1 MSFNF
6 SNIPIIIITKQD
18 VNKLLKCNTI
28 TQQYG
33 LQLTKQDALILAQNR
48 VDALKINGR
57 LEFKGGITES
67 LIYSFCDSVFINK
80 LNYVDVIL
88 ELTQI
93 FYYYKNECNDE
104 LSDEELMEFMKF
116 SFNGKCHGSLEL
128 LKSKALALMLDNLK
142 HGRDLYYVCDNEE
155 LEYYE

>member
-1 MSFNF
+1 MSFDLR
-6 SNIPIIIITKQD
+6 NIPTTLITKQD
-18 VNKLLKCNTI
+18 INKLLKCNTI

-48 VDALKINGR
+48 VDALKTTGR
-57 LEFKGGITES
+57 IEFKGGITES
-67 LIYSFCDSVFINK
+67 LIYSFCDSAFINK

-104 LSDEELMEFMKF
+104 LSDEELTEFMKF

-128 LKSKALALMLDNLK
+128 LKLKALVSMLDNLK
-142 HGRDLYYVCDNEE
+142 YGRDLYHVCDNEE

>member
-1 MSFNF
+1 MLFNF
-6 SNIPIIIITKQD
+6 NKLTITITKQD
-18 VNKLLKCNTI
+18 VNKLLECNTI

-57 LEFKGGITES
+57 IEFNGGITEPLS
-67 LIYSFCDSVFINK
+67 YSFCDSAFINK

-116 SFNGKCHGSLEL
+116 SFNGKCQGSLEL

-142 HGRDLYYVCDNEE
+142 YGRDLYYVCDSEE